1 MTDDPNHD
9 PAVAARIPQ
18 ELLDRLDQLKPL
30 LKQLPE
36 HQTRKLT
43 RSELVRLAVAHGIQR
58 LEQVLSDRDATA
70 EQVDL
75 LDDPQESLDVDD

>member
-1 MTDDPNHD
+1 MTDESNHN
-9 PAVAARIPQ
+9 PAVAARMPQ
-18 ELLDRLDQLKPL
+18 ELLEELKPL

-36 HQTRKLT
+36 HQTRKLS

-58 LEQVLSDRDATA
+58 LEEVLADREVSS

-75 LDDPQESLDVDD
+75 LEDRQEKLSS

>member
-9 PAVAARIPQ
+9 PSVAARMPR
-18 ELLDRLDQLKPL
+18 ELIDRLEELKPL

-43 RSELVRLAVAHGIQR
+43 RSELIRLAVAHGIQR
-58 LEQVLSDRDATA
+58 LEEVLVDRDVQS

-75 LDDPQESLDVDD
+75 LESPQEDLPD

>member
-1 MTDDPNHD
+1 M
-9 PAVAARIPQ
+9 PQ
-18 ELLDRLDQLKPL
+18 ELLDRLEELKPL

-58 LEQVLSDRDATA
+58 LEEVLVEREVQS

-75 LDDPQESLDVDD
+75 LEDPQENLTD